1 MLKHGQTARLS
12 LGARYTMSDLVTYL
26 RSEIKELHT
35 ILQETQLALAIAN
48 SKLQRRTEP
57 LSNERIYTLYTR
69 SLDWRQ
75 LARDIEADHD
85 I

>member
-1 MLKHGQTARLS
+1 MVRLN
-12 LGARYTMSDLVTYL
+12 LGAKSMTYDLVTYL
-26 RSEIKELHT
+26 RLEIKELHT
-35 ILQETQLALAIAN
+35 ILQETQLALAMAN

-57 LSNERIYTLYTR
+57 LSDERIYTLYTR

-75 LARDIEADHD
+75 LARDIEFEHD

>member
-1 MLKHGQTARLS
+1 MT
-12 LGARYTMSDLVTYL
+12 YDLVTYL
-26 RSEIKELHT
+26 RSEIKELHK
-35 ILQETQLALAIAN
+35 ILHETQLALAQAN
-48 SKLQRRTEP
+48 DRLNRRSEP
-57 LSNERIYTLYTR
+57 LTNERIYSLYTR

>member
-1 MLKHGQTARLS
+1 
-12 LGARYTMSDLVTYL
+12 MSDLVTYL

-35 ILQETQLALAIAN
+35 ILQETQLALAMAN

-57 LSNERIYTLYTR
+57 LTDERIYILYSR

-75 LARDIEADHD
+75 LARDVEADHD
-85 I
+85 IE

>member
-1 MLKHGQTARLS
+1 MT
-12 LGARYTMSDLVTYL
+12 SDLVSYL
-26 RSEIKELHT
+26 KSEIKELHT

-48 SKLQRRTEP
+48 NKLQRRTEP
-57 LSNERIYTLYTR
+57 LTDERIYTLYTR

-75 LARDIEADHD
+75 LARDVETDHD

>member
-1 MLKHGQTARLS
+1 MVKLN
-12 LGARYTMSDLVTYL
+12 LGAKSMTYDLVTYL
-26 RSEIKELHT
+26 RSEIKELHK
-35 ILQETQLALAIAN
+35 ILHETQLALAQAN
-48 SKLQRRTEP
+48 DRLNRRSEP
-57 LSNERIYTLYTR
+57 LTDERIYSLYTR